1 MVRRGFFFPSS
12 FAPDHHSMAI
22 TRRQCQKQ
30 IVLVCFHDIS
40 LLLQVNRV
48 NAEGLLQESSP
59 IATNLVYLPDSFQPL
74 VHFLQHKAGRSY
86 YQNIIKKALIKIST
100 NFSEGF
106 DALCSKHFPTQCSV
120 VDWCINVVVNNYI
133 SETAAQMSGRLK
145 FKYLLAAEEAKG
157 DWLIKRQTRL
167 QQEKYLC
174 NNDFRAELVRSYAEY
189 FEELRKA
196 IGCAP
201 MRWFPII

>member
-1 MVRRGFFFPSS
+1 
-12 FAPDHHSMAI
+12 MAI

-40 LLLQVNRV
+40 LLVLVDRA
-48 NAEGLLQESSP
+48 NAEGLLRESYP
-59 IATNLVYLPDSFQPL
+59 IANNLVYLPDSFQPL

-133 SETAAQMSGRLK
+133 SETAAEMSGRLK

-157 DWLIKRQTRL
+157 DWLIKRQTLL
-167 QQEKYLC
+167 QQEQYLC

-201 MRWFPII
+201 MRWFLII